1 MGIQVQDNRIQTKLP
16 YVGDTQDPKGQIVT
30 NLDQLKIPDSVALQ
44 PQNVIPFLASQS
56 ARLQEIT
63 ARPDFRSLE
72 ADIPEFHEGMI
83 NTLSNVSRDE
93 MSALQSASQEIM
105 ARIQS
110 VDLESQTFDPDSLLD
125 EIDRLSGSR
134 PEFPDVNQG
143 GGAGNVNGPD
153 VLDQMF
159 QQKYRET
166 AEERER
172 FYQALALAKGN
183 PASVNLVMGMRYAN
197 QIQKRIGK
205 VVEVYAQHTADLDA
219 IQRELTQSANS
230 STPPSQ
236 AQVLST
242 STELSRANS
251 DMSLIMQFM
260 NKLMSDLERVT
271 ADTKKTDETI
281 QRSKDTFIQNFKQ

>member
-1 MGIQVQDNRIQTKLP
+1 MGIQVQDNRVQVRQP
-16 YVGDTQDPKGQIVT
+16 YVGDTKEQIVT

-44 PQNVIPFLASQS
+44 PQNVIPFLAGQS

-72 ADIPEFHEGMI
+72 ADIPEFHEGMVG
-83 NTLSNVSRDE
+83 TPSNVTRDE
-93 MSALQSASQEIM
+93 MAALQSASQEVM

-125 EIDRLSGSR
+125 GIDRLSGSG
-134 PEFPDVNQG
+134 PSFPDVNQG
-143 GGAGNVNGPD
+143 GGSGNVSGPD

-172 FYQALALAKGN
+172 FYQALAMAKGN

-197 QIQKRIGK
+197 QIQKRIGNI
-205 VVEVYAQHTADLDA
+205 VEVYAQHTADLDA
-219 IQRELTQSANS
+219 VQRELTQSANR
-230 STPPSQ
+230 STPASQ
-236 AQVLST
+236 AQILST